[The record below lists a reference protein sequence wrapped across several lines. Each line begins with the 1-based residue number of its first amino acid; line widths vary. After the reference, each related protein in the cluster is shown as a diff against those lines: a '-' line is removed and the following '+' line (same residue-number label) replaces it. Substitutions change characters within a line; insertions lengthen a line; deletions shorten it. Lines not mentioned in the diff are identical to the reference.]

1 MNDPIAFVHSWH
13 AHSRHGKEYLNG
25 GYAFLHEAVMAR
37 FPDAGSASPFLAQNL
52 YSIVNCVAIMP
63 MASLTRKDNSKDILI
78 FALAWNGFWCLL
90 AGNAKTLGLLCLA
103 RSMQGLAAAAV
114 IPAQMIAIQT
124 QSEDQRMTNIATAL
138 TAAVPTVGYIAG
150 ASIAALVPRYLEWN
164 WFFHIAMSMSLI
176 VLVPIALSKNYV
188 EQTRISHR
196 ERYSLVSFFL
206 LIAGLST
213 LVCGLDVLPYQSS
226 PTTWTIVCLSLGAT
240 MLLALVMH
248 EVRSAAKPLIP
259 KELVAKSLP
268 RSLLLACGFFYAEF
282 SILTFW
288 FPIL

>member
-1 MNDPIAFVHSWH
+1 
-13 AHSRHGKEYLNG
+13 
-25 GYAFLHEAVMAR
+25 
-37 FPDAGSASPFLAQNL
+37 
-52 YSIVNCVAIMP
+52 MP
-63 MASLTRKDNSKDILI
+63 MASLTRKDNSKDILV

-90 AGNAKTLGLLCLA
+90 AGNAKTLGTLCLA

-124 QSEDQRMTNIATAL
+124 QSEDQNTTNIATAL
-138 TAAVPTVGYIAG
+138 TAALPTAGYIAG
-150 ASIAALVPRYLEWN
+150 ASIAALVPKYLEWK
-164 WFFHIAMSMSLI
+164 WFFHTATLMSMI
-176 VLVPIALSKNYV
+176 VLVPIALSKANV
-188 EQTRISHR
+188 EHSRIRSHR
-196 ERYSLVSFFL
+196 ERYSFVSILL

-226 PTTWTIVCLSLGAT
+226 PTPWTIVCVSFGAT
-240 MLLALVMH
+240 MLLALVVH

-259 KELVAKSLP
+259 KELVAKTSP
-268 RSLLLACGFFYAEF
+268 RSLLLASGFFYAEF